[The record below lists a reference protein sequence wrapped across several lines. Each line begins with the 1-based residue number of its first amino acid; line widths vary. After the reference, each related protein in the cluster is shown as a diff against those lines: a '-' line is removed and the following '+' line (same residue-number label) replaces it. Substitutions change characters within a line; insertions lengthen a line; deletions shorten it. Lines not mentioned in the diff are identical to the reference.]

1 MSEHYNLIRLT
12 STRQLLQKHNQL
24 TRSTAALY
32 GNLSYRMSKEA
43 MQNSSTTPDGS
54 TIQSGLIMSYGARAW
69 EGKPVPDG
77 TDDSILTAQ
86 EIAAL
91 DLSGTD
97 VVVRS
102 GCNTALGEITTE
114 GGWGLQRAF

>member
-1 MSEHYNLIRLT
+1 MSEHYNLNRLI

-24 TRSTAALY
+24 TRPTVALY

-54 TIQSGLIMSYGARAW
+54 TLQSGLIMTFGARAW
-69 EGKPVPDG
+69 EGKLVPDVP
-77 TDDSILTAQ
+77 DDGILTAQ

-97 VVVRS
+97 VVVLS

-114 GGWGLQRAF
+114 GVWGL